1 MKALRISLLLIA
13 VLALLGGAWFWSNY
27 RSLHPNTDDA
37 YVEANSVYISPQV
50 AGQVAEVMVK
60 SFQPVKKGD
69 VLLRLDDSNYRLSVQ
84 QAQAAVTVAQEQA
97 QSTQAQTRA
106 SKALA
111 DASRQEQVNAALDN
125 QRNQTLIDKGLIARA
140 DADDTRFKLKEAQAA
155 LAAANATIDSVQA
168 EGAQASTQIQTARL
182 KLAQA
187 QLDLSHSV
195 ITAPADGIL
204 GEVSIQPGDYI
215 MTGEDLFPM
224 VDSSS
229 VWVAANFKETDLER
243 IHPGQPVSID
253 LDMYPKQSYRGEVES
268 VSPASGAAFS
278 LIPAQNATGNWVK
291 VTQRFPVR
299 IKVMDKDH
307 TLPLRLGSS
316 ASVTIDT
323 TAAANKTA
331 VQDSPS

>member
-1 MKALRISLLLIA
+1 
-13 VLALLGGAWFWSNY
+13 
-27 RSLHPNTDDA
+27 
-37 YVEANSVYISPQV
+37 
-50 AGQVAEVMVK
+50 
-60 SFQPVKKGD
+60 
-69 VLLRLDDSNYRLSVQ
+69 
-84 QAQAAVTVAQEQA
+84 
-97 QSTQAQTRA
+97 
-106 SKALA
+106 
-111 DASRQEQVNAALDN
+111 
-125 QRNQTLIDKGLIARA
+125 
-140 DADDTRFKLKEAQAA
+140 
-155 LAAANATIDSVQA
+155 VQA